1 MGAGRPGSDGT
12 FYLGIRPGD
21 TELPKGYKNWKE
33 LGVGGKGQ
41 LEPLVSSSIFVLL
54 LILCLF
60 HARFLSGWP
69 MTVAR
74 TGARATSTFVILAG
88 AGLTALLVYALAT
101 ELGSSVS
108 DSSILDYPV
117 QY

>member
-41 LEPLVSSSIFVLL
+41 LEPLAFF
-54 LILCLF
+54 C
-60 HARFLSGWP
+60 
-69 MTVAR
+69 
-74 TGARATSTFVILAG
+74 
-88 AGLTALLVYALAT
+88 Y
-101 ELGSSVS
+101 
-108 DSSILDYPV
+108 
-117 QY
+117 